1 MMFNSKGLNN
11 SKGMLLYNS
20 FLHLLFPSR
29 CLDCNIE
36 LLPEEHGI
44 CVFCQAGLEGITL
57 PVERP
62 PHLRMDSVEIYALFY
77 YKKQGV
83 SQSLLHAMKYNQG
96 RTLCKVWGS
105 VFAQHLS
112 SCSVESLGCLIPV
125 PLHPKK
131 NFLRG
136 YNQSELIAKGILA
149 EFPHVHLNTRC
160 IRRVNHTK
168 SQTKKNR
175 NARLLDVSSAFEL
188 IPEQLSAYQHVG
200 LVDDVVTTGATLMGI
215 INLLR
220 TRLPHIR
227 ITIFVLAVTK

>member
-1 MMFNSKGLNN
+1 MMFNSKYLND
-11 SKGMLLYNS
+11 SKGMPLYIS

-29 CLDCNIE
+29 CLDCKIE
-36 LLPEEHGI
+36 LLPDEPGV
-44 CVFCQAGLEGITL
+44 CVFCQAGLEAISL

-62 PHLRMDSVEIYALFY
+62 PHLTMDTVEIYALFY

-83 SQSLLHAMKYNQG
+83 SQSLLHAMKYSQG
-96 RTLCKVWGS
+96 RSLCVVWGRA
-105 VFAQHLS
+105 FAQQLS
-112 SCSVESLGCLIPV
+112 LHTVESLGCLIPV

-131 NFLRG
+131 KFLRG

-149 EFPHVHLNTRC
+149 EFPQVHLNTRC
-160 IRRVNHTK
+160 IRRINHTK
-168 SQTKKNR
+168 SQTRKNR
-175 NARLLDVSSAFEL
+175 NARLFDASSTFEL
-188 IPEQLSAYQHVG
+188 IPEHLSAYQHVG